1 MALVESNAP
10 LADPHIVGNAFVQKY
25 YNHLYESPSQVH
37 RFYLEDSVLGRPGS
51 DGEMVSVN
59 SLKVKMNTI
68 NKFVLFDVYFWNQLF
83 FLIIGSFCVCRL
95 LMSRSCPL
103 ITRTQRFRF

>member
-1 MALVESNAP
+1 MAIESNAP

-25 YNHLYESPSQVH
+25 YNHLYESPAQVH

-59 SLKVKMNTI
+59 SLKVKI
-68 NKFVLFDVYFWNQLF
+68 QF
-83 FLIIGSFCVCRL
+83 F
-95 LMSRSCPL
+95 
-103 ITRTQRFRF
+103 